1 MRYIIF
7 YYVIIINLVTLI
19 VFGIDKYKAKKGAW
33 RIPEATLFILSI
45 AGGSLGALCAMF
57 LFRHKTQH
65 WTFLIGIPLILV
77 VQIVLTVMLVMR

>member
-19 VFGIDKYKAKKGAW
+19 VFGVDKYKAKKGAW

-45 AGGSLGALCAMF
+45 AGGSFGALCAMF

-77 VQIVLTVMLVMR
+77 IQIVLTVMLVMR